1 MALSVAFTLAA
12 KHSSVKLRIHYV
24 TLLSSYRHLD
34 QGAQSVLCYIYIYV
48 FGTQQGNVIWK
59 EAQGCQECTTGK
71 GF

>member
-12 KHSSVKLRIHYV
+12 KHSSAKLRIHFV

-34 QGAQSVLCYIYIYV
+34 QGAQSVLCCIHV
-48 FGTQQGNVIWK
+48 FGTQQGNVMWK
-59 EAQGCQECTTGK
+59 EAPVCQECTTGK